1 MSERRRARESREKKY
16 RILYVDDEKYNL
28 TAFKAAFRRDYK
40 IFLAET
46 AEEGIEILRENEI
59 ELVITDQRM
68 PEVTGVEF
76 LKKIVPDYPNVI
88 RMILTGFSDV
98 EDIISAINDG
108 GVYRYITKPWDKD
121 DLKIT
126 IDRALESYELARE
139 NRRLIHDL
147 QEALEGLERKVQERT
162 AEITEA
168 KEIIEEKNT
177 SIVDSINYAQRIQ
190 TASLPSYERIAS
202 KLDNFFILFL
212 PRDIVSGDFYW
223 FEVQRD
229 LETNSE
235 KILFTAIDC
244 TGHGVPGAFV
254 SLIGKNVLDQIVR
267 LEQELSPDV
276 ILNRLHTEINR
287 SLNQQESNNRDGMDA
302 AFCVI
307 DLESKKL
314 EFSGAKNP
322 LVKIKIG
329 AKEAEVFKGGRSSIG
344 GVMAK
349 HQPFEKVEISLEEEA
364 CYYMFSDGY
373 QDQFGGPQGRKFMK
387 KRLRE
392 LLVEIHQKPMSEQ
405 KEILQS
411 TLSEWMAGKESQVD
425 DILVIGMRL

>member
-46 AEEGIEILRENEI
+46 AAAGIEILRDNEI

-126 IDRALESYELARE
+126 IDRALESYELVRE
-139 NRRLIHDL
+139 NRSLIRDL
-147 QEALEGLERKVQERT
+147 KEANEGLERKVKERT
-162 AEITEA
+162 AEITAA

-190 TASLPSYERIAS
+190 TASLPSHERIAS

-229 LETNSE
+229 METDSE

-287 SLNQQESNNRDGMDA
+287 SLNQQESKNRDGMDVT
-302 AFCVI
+302 FCSI
-307 DLESKKL
+307 DLENKKL

-329 AKEAEVFKGGRSSIG
+329 ATEAEVFKGGRSSIG
-344 GVMAK
+344 GVMTK

-373 QDQFGGPQGRKFMK
+373 QDQFGGPKGRKFMK

-392 LLVEIHQKPMSEQ
+392 LLIEIHQKPMATQ
-405 KEILQS
+405 KEILQN
-411 TLSEWMAGKESQVD
+411 TLNEWMAGSEPQVD

>member
-287 SLNQQESNNRDGMDA
+287 SLNQQESNNRDGMDV
-302 AFCVI
+302 AF
-307 DLESKKL
+307 
-314 EFSGAKNP
+314 
-322 LVKIKIG
+322 
-329 AKEAEVFKGGRSSIG
+329 
-344 GVMAK
+344 
-349 HQPFEKVEISLEEEA
+349 
-364 CYYMFSDGY
+364 
-373 QDQFGGPQGRKFMK
+373 
-387 KRLRE
+387 
-392 LLVEIHQKPMSEQ
+392 
-405 KEILQS
+405 
-411 TLSEWMAGKESQVD
+411 
-425 DILVIGMRL
+425 